1 MYTHTLIATCS
12 VYVLKNMKDW
22 GTKSIEPNV
31 NTIVSFIA
39 MIVSVKLLNDA
50 TADND
55 ACSTRDVIVEKHN
68 SASLLWVALFIGYAS
83 ILTGLSAR
91 ASNTRPYLVL
101 AYMIIFCMI
110 FMIVAATNRQKSILM
125 CPDKRVKVE
134 YEEDYIE
141 EYDTENSS
149 QCKEY
154 IGIQCKS
161 NMRKNGH
168 EYFSITHDEQ
178 GTTSTCRTHKKLF
191 EADIVEEDPGQAVRG
206 AVYYESS
213 QMDTAQKTFL
223 LNASLTLL
231 FASAGFMS
239 PNFAVDNVFFV
250 LIAVSQA
257 AIFIYHNAHGTSDE
271 WMKDS
276 WLGLG
281 TDKTTWSSASL
292 PVLLGLSLTFSL
304 MSYVNGFKH
313 VGSKTFFFKRVAS
326 ILSGILFVIFF
337 LVQISTS
344 LSDVNPKLLNSSWGW
359 DSLDSNV
366 SLKLFTIVAS
376 ICLFFFLLIPFS
388 SRHNNETQGNNY
400 TGPDPGKRSR
410 VELVIKIVILVL
422 WLLCTFVFAN
432 NDLSISRTV
441 RIGFLTL
448 FSIMIVLLVL
458 PKINSVYGASKSLSV
473 VLLLMSA
480 FYSFNHL
487 SNIDVSKESSQ
498 TAWYDINNASITL
511 VFGITSLITSQITFG
526 RAAFIPAAALCVVPF
541 LTLFKYDLDSNQPVT
556 LDKSVDKCKMNLTV
570 NTNGTEKT
578 IAYSSATDSNVTY
591 DEITK
596 IQMQDKDNHCQ
607 VLLKNQA
614 DDDTFRYE
622 FAPGCICPEPESPE
636 NCDNSC
642 DREIN
647 LDNVSVSILEKCDLK
662 VKYQSGTAKIK
673 PEMLGVKGLIL
684 SDVHFQAEQAE
695 DGSLTWTDEV
705 TSIELSGA
713 NCQVVAYENENWT
726 GARTSFG
733 PGKNQIDRPSKFGS
747 LVIVQNDVPPN
758 YIETLPFIAY
768 KGDSAVVNA
777 TWKISFY
784 ISLFAALLSFASQ
797 GSKSQMGIFFASFV
811 FICLT
816 SIMHHHGITQVG
828 LGRDELTSYE
838 SESGKMTPNTVIN
851 LFVIGL
857 FFSLTNTRVFR
868 TEDLA
873 NESNSNKARFSM
885 VSLLFFVTSFFFASQ
900 SFLPIMIV
908 GGIAGILVPKKTSS
922 DKLMSFSLPVISF
935 AALMTAFFSANKSEG
950 IGPQGGEDC
959 TYLYGIHEETTQDD
973 YGHGFLL
980 QLGFVP
986 ENKPKI
992 PFQKI
997 IESVRETSDEK
1008 IRKYCEKNDK
1018 DNPLCFISRKNQCAF
1033 SYCINPPD
1041 ETPMTNFEG
1050 EDKEKQQA
1058 VRCKSHRL
1066 FHTAALKAAS
1076 EDRATSKQKYC
1087 LQYHKNDDCSNVC
1100 ERHWRNVSDP
1110 VTQKSLDDMQNRLSV
1125 IDDAILNISPEEWVQ
1140 MQREQLS
1147 EIQ

>member
-12 VYVLKNMKDW
+12 VYVLKNIKDLQTE
-22 GTKSIEPNV
+22 GIEPNI

-39 MIVSVKLLNDA
+39 MIASVKLLNDA

-55 ACSTRDVIVEKHN
+55 DCSTRDVIVEKHD
-68 SASLLWVALFIGYAS
+68 SASLLWIALFIGYAS
-83 ILTGLSAR
+83 ILTGFSAR
-91 ASNTRPYLVL
+91 TPNTRPYLVL
-101 AYMIIFCMI
+101 TYMIIFCMV
-110 FMIVAATNRQKSILM
+110 FMMVAATNRHKSILM
-125 CPDKRVKVE
+125 CPEKRVKVE
-134 YEEDYIE
+134 YGEDYIE
-141 EYDTENSS
+141 EYETENSS

-161 NMRKNGH
+161 NMRKKGH
-168 EYFSITHDEQ
+168 GYFSIKHDEQ

-191 EADIVEEDPGQAVRG
+191 EGDIVEEDPDQAVKG
-206 AVYYESS
+206 AVYYESL

-239 PNFAVDNVFFV
+239 PNFSVDSVFFV

-257 AIFIYHNAHGTSDE
+257 AIFIYHNAQGTSDE
-271 WMKDS
+271 WMQDS

-292 PVLLGLSLTFSL
+292 PALLGLSLTFSL
-304 MSYVNGFKH
+304 MSYANEFKH
-313 VGSKTFFFKRVAS
+313 VESKPFFFKRVAS

-344 LSDVNPKLLNSSWGW
+344 LSDVNPKLLNSGWGW

-366 SLKLFTIVAS
+366 SLKFFTIAAS
-376 ICLFFFLLIPFS
+376 ICLFLFLLIPFS
-388 SRHNNETQGNNY
+388 SRHNNETQGNNN
-400 TGPDPGKRSR
+400 GKRGRS
-410 VELVIKIVILVL
+410 LKSVIKFAILVL

-448 FSIMIVLLVL
+448 FSIMTVLLVL
-458 PKINSVYGASKSLSV
+458 PKINSVHGGSGSKSLSI

-480 FYSFNHL
+480 FYSFNHF

-526 RAAFIPAAALCVVPF
+526 RAAFIPAATLCVVPF
-541 LTLFKYDLDSNQPVT
+541 LTLFKYDQYSKQAAT
-556 LDKSVDKCKMNLTV
+556 LDQSVDKCKMNLTV
-570 NTNGTEKT
+570 NKNGTEKT
-578 IAYSSATDSNVTY
+578 IAYSATDSNVTY
-591 DEITK
+591 DKITK

-614 DDDTFRYE
+614 DDTIRYE
-622 FAPGCICPEPESPE
+622 FAPGCSCPETENPED
-636 NCDNSC
+636 CDNSC

-647 LDNVSVSILEKCDLK
+647 QENVSVSILEKCNLK

-673 PEMLGVKGLIL
+673 QEMLGVKGLIL
-684 SDVHFQAEQAE
+684 SDVHFQAEDA
-695 DGSLTWTDEV
+695 SPTWTDEV

-733 PGKNQIDRPSKFGS
+733 TGKNQINPPTRFGS
-747 LVIVQNDVPPN
+747 LAVVQNDVPPN

-768 KGDSAVVNA
+768 KGDSALVNA

-784 ISLFAALLSFASQ
+784 ISLFAALISFATQ
-797 GSKSQMGIFFASFV
+797 GYKSQVGIFFASFV
-811 FICLT
+811 FSCLT
-816 SIMHHHGITQVG
+816 SIMHHHGINQVG
-828 LGRDELTSYE
+828 LGRDGLTSYD
-838 SESGKMTPNTVIN
+838 SESGKMNPNTIIN
-851 LFVIGL
+851 LFVISL
-857 FFSLTNTRVFR
+857 FFSLTNTRVFAP
-868 TEDLA
+868 EELA
-873 NESNSNKARFSM
+873 NESNGNKAIFVM

-900 SFLPIMIV
+900 SFLPIMLV
-908 GGIAGILVPKKTSS
+908 GGIAGILVPKKTAS
-922 DKLMSFSLPVISF
+922 DKLMSFSLPVISC

-950 IGPQGGEDC
+950 VGPPGGEDC
-959 TYLYGIHEETTQDD
+959 TYLYGIHEETPQDD
-973 YGHGFLL
+973 SNHAFLL
-980 QLGFVP
+980 QLGVVP
-986 ENKPKI
+986 ANKPKR

-997 IESVRETSDEK
+997 VESVRQTSDEK
-1008 IRKYCEKNDK
+1008 IRKYCDEKDK
-1018 DNPLCFISRKNQCAF
+1018 KNPLCFMSRKNQCQF

-1041 ETPMTNFEG
+1041 EISMTNFEG

-1058 VRCKSHRL
+1058 VRCKSHML

-1100 ERHWRNVSDP
+1100 ERHWRSVSDP
-1110 VTQKSLDDMQNRLSV
+1110 VTQKSLDDMKNRLSV
-1125 IDDAILNISPEEWVQ
+1125 VDDSILNISSDEWVQ
-1140 MQREQLS
+1140 MKREQLS
-1147 EIQ
+1147 EIK